1 MAGISMSACVLEI
14 KNLRTALLL
23 DEGTAHVVDGVTL
36 SVHRGETLALVGES
50 GCGKTMTAFSIL
62 RLLPSPSAK
71 IVSGNI
77 MFENQNLV
85 SVPEKKMRE
94 IRGNKISMIFQEPLT
109 SLNPV
114 LKIGEQIAET
124 LRVHKQTT
132 RREAL
137 AHAVALLE
145 AVGIASPG
153 QRVRDYPHQLSGGM
167 RQRVMIAMA
176 LACGPELVIADE
188 PTTALDV
195 TVQAQIMDLLQSLKE
210 KRNTALILITHDLGV
225 VAETAQNVAVM
236 YAGRIVEYA
245 AVTTLF
251 HNPLSPYTRGLLE
264 SLPGNVSQR
273 LKPIKGMIPSVWELP
288 GGCKFSTRCE
298 QVFEKCLAE
307 EPDLINHPTQS
318 DSNHLVRCWL
328 YEGK

>member
-1 MAGISMSACVLEI
+1 MAGASMSTCVLEL
-14 KNLRTALLL
+14 KNLTTALFL
-23 DEGTAHVVDGVTL
+23 DTGTTNVVDGVTL

-62 RLLPSPSAK
+62 RLLPSSTAK
-71 IVSGNI
+71 IVGGNI
-77 MFENQNLV
+77 MFENRDLV
-85 SVPEKKMRE
+85 SVTEKQMRK

-114 LKIGEQIAET
+114 LTIGEQIAET
-124 LRVHKQTT
+124 LRVHKKTPGK
-132 RREAL
+132 EAR
-137 AHAVALLE
+137 AHASALLE
-145 AVGIASPG
+145 SVGISSPE

-195 TVQAQIMDLLQSLKE
+195 TVQAQIMELLHALKE
-210 KRNTALILITHDLGV
+210 KQHMALILITHDLGV

-236 YAGRIVEYA
+236 YAGRVVEYA
-245 AVTTLF
+245 DVTALF
-251 HNPLSPYTRGLLE
+251 HNPLSPYTRGLLA
-264 SLPGNVSQR
+264 SLPGSGSRR

-288 GGCKFSTRCE
+288 GGCKFSSRCE
-298 QVFEKCLAE
+298 QVCNKCLTD
-307 EPDLINHPTQS
+307 EPALINHPTEN
-318 DSNHLVRCWL
+318 DPNHLVRCWL
-328 YEGK
+328 YERT